1 MAWMAVWGRH
11 VASCGVRSG
20 RIVALRREKSENNA
34 SKFAKT
40 GLTMRQRCAII
51 CIRAVKTPLL
61 VIFIFI

>member
-1 MAWMAVWGRH
+1 MARMVVWGRH

-20 RIVALRREKSENNA
+20 RIVAFRREKSENNA
-34 SKFAKT
+34 SKFAKM
-40 GLTMRQRCAII
+40 GLTNRKICAII